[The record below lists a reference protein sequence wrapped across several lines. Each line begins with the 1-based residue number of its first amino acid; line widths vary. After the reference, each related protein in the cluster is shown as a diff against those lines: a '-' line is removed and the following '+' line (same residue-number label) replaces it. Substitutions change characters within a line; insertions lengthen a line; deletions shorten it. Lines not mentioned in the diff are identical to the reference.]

1 MTDYDKYRE
10 IIKDY
15 IAKNPDKEV
24 YMAAGWIQNEEYK
37 TKAYL
42 DEIYS
47 DKDNRQN
54 AVHVR
59 AQASD
64 SFCAGLS
71 CSQHFSHANV
81 GHRKKGGFASG
92 NAAFLFVMLRFFA
105 PQWETNDDLLMSK
118 FVDGQLSHKTAYVPF
133 GTSFE
138 KGKKYDVK
146 INIGKNSLYSAPNT
160 TIIP

>member
-1 MTDYDKYRE
+1 MTLRE
-10 IIKDY
+10 QWD
-15 IAKNPDKEV
+15 
-24 YMAAGWIQNEEYK
+24 
-37 TKAYL
+37 
-42 DEIYS
+42 
-47 DKDNRQN
+47 R
-54 AVHVR
+54 R
-59 AQASD
+59 AWPRILLA
-64 SFCAGLS
+64 
-71 CSQHFSHANV
+71 
-81 GHRKKGGFASG
+81 FAL